1 MHRQLVL
8 DDAGV
13 AILPLYMALEPA
25 VAKRLVP
32 ILTAWQPKPVVPCA
46 LYAVSA
52 HMTPKVKV
60 FLDFIDTYLGTDLDP
75 RLRGAKA
82 RDCFTD
88 PE

>member
-1 MHRQLVL
+1 
-8 DDAGV
+8 
-13 AILPLYMALEPA
+13 LYMALEPG

-32 ILTAWQPKPVVPCA
+32 ISTGWQPKPVVPCA
-46 LYAVSA
+46 LYAVSS

-82 RDCFTD
+82 RDCFTE
-88 PE
+88 PERHRPALSSK